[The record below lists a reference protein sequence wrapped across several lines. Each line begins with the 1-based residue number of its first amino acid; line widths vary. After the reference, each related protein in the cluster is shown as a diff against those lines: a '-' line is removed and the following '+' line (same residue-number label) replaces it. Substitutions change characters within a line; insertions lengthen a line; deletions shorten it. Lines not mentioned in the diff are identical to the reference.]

1 VCLIIPVEEGFG
13 ARARRPDIV
22 VEMQVVSV
30 AVARV
35 NLKKKQEIF
44 EYIYIYIYIYSI
56 LMVEEFIG
64 KKEAR

>member
-44 EYIYIYIYIYSI
+44 EYIYIYIYSI